1 MIAARL
7 SPGAIS
13 ESNSSHLPP
22 SEASPVAKPVTF
34 PLGRLSRATIPL
46 ATGSLT
52 FAKTIGIV
60 RVSPWT
66 AAVAGVP
73 YVTMMSGCRPK
84 LAVHK
89 VSGWHKE
96 ERIMSGLSKH
106 TERAATG
113 SDAMSRPNTA
123 TTRLEQQSFEKALDQ
138 TFTLWTTLYLSLAIL
153 LLLIRILG
161 AILGL

>member
-1 MIAARL
+1 
-7 SPGAIS
+7 
-13 ESNSSHLPP
+13 
-22 SEASPVAKPVTF
+22 
-34 PLGRLSRATIPL
+34 
-46 ATGSLT
+46 
-52 FAKTIGIV
+52 
-60 RVSPWT
+60 
-66 AAVAGVP
+66 
-73 YVTMMSGCRPK
+73 
-84 LAVHK
+84 
-89 VSGWHKE
+89 
-96 ERIMSGLSKH
+96 MSGLSKL